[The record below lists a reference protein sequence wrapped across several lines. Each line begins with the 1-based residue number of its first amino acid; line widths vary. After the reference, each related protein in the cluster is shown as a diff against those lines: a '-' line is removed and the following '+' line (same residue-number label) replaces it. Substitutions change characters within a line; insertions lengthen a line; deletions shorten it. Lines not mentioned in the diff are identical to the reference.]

1 MFCKLF
7 HRPSLGGE
15 KALYL
20 LFEHKYSFAVM
31 LIILKK
37 HKYCFGE
44 TKVLL
49 YLCITILRLLQRNSL
64 SLTANLQ
71 NNMQTTKEKTSQNQ
85 YLVRRVSL
93 TDSIKSI
100 PVGVSVTFDCREAGS
115 MASAKSAVSR
125 LNKAA
130 GREEYKVTSTDNGVT
145 SSVTPNK

>member
-1 MFCKLF
+1 M
-7 HRPSLGGE
+7 
-15 KALYL
+15 
-20 LFEHKYSFAVM
+20 
-31 LIILKK
+31 
-37 HKYCFGE
+37 
-44 TKVLL
+44 L

-100 PVGVSVTFDCREAGS
+100 PAGVTVTYDCRVAGS

-130 GREEYKVTSTDNGVT
+130 GREKYKITSTDNGVT
-145 SSVTPNK
+145 YSVIHNR

>member
-1 MFCKLF
+1 
-7 HRPSLGGE
+7 
-15 KALYL
+15 
-20 LFEHKYSFAVM
+20 M
-31 LIILKK
+31 L
-37 HKYCFGE
+37 C
-44 TKVLL
+44 
-49 YLCITILRLLQRNSL
+49 LCITILRLLQRNSL

-100 PVGVSVTFDCREAGS
+100 PAGVTVTYDCRVAGS

-130 GREEYKVTSTDNGVT
+130 GREKYKITSTDNGVT
-145 SSVTPNK
+145 YSVIHNN

>member
-1 MFCKLF
+1 
-7 HRPSLGGE
+7 
-15 KALYL
+15 
-20 LFEHKYSFAVM
+20 
-31 LIILKK
+31 
-37 HKYCFGE
+37 
-44 TKVLL
+44 
-49 YLCITILRLLQRNSL
+49 
-64 SLTANLQ
+64 
-71 NNMQTTKEKTSQNQ
+71 MQTTKEKTSQNQ

-145 SSVTPNK
+145 YSVTHNK

>member
-1 MFCKLF
+1 M
-7 HRPSLGGE
+7 
-15 KALYL
+15 
-20 LFEHKYSFAVM
+20 
-31 LIILKK
+31 
-37 HKYCFGE
+37 
-44 TKVLL
+44 L

-100 PVGVSVTFDCREAGS
+100 PAGVTVTYDCRVAGS

-130 GREEYKVTSTDNGVT
+130 GREKYKITSTDNGVT
-145 SSVTPNK
+145 YSVIHKN

>member
-1 MFCKLF
+1 M
-7 HRPSLGGE
+7 
-15 KALYL
+15 
-20 LFEHKYSFAVM
+20 
-31 LIILKK
+31 
-37 HKYCFGE
+37 
-44 TKVLL
+44 L
-49 YLCITILRLLQRNSL
+49 YLCTTILRLLQRNSL

-100 PVGVSVTFDCREAGS
+100 PAGVTVTYDCRVAGS

-130 GREEYKVTSTDNGVT
+130 GREEYKITSTDNGVT
-145 SSVTPNK
+145 YSVIHNR